1 MKRFLLLAT
10 LFAGAATAASAQ
22 EAATSE
28 AIFNVPEIAAGLT
41 WEEGQTA
48 YIIMG
53 ETFTANGVT
62 LVADEVE
69 GANLA
74 GSMRPNILKVS
85 TGYRVRLYPQT
96 TLTITAPEGCNIE
109 SVGLY
114 SDLSLSGSGY
124 TERATVAGYEGA
136 AATEWP
142 DGLSFSSGYVWT
154 PGEDT
159 NVFFLENNAESG
171 MVAFTYAKV
180 VFSTTETGIDG
191 INSDLDAPVEYFN
204 LNGVRVSEP
213 ADGIFIRRQGSKVS
227 KVVVK

>member
-10 LFAGAATAASAQ
+10 LFAGAAAAASAQ

-28 AIFNVPEIAAGLT
+28 AIFNVSEMAAGLT
-41 WEEGQTA
+41 WEEGQTTY
-48 YIIMG
+48 YIDG

-62 LVADEVE
+62 LMAEQIE
-69 GANLA
+69 GADPMNT
-74 GSMRPNILKVS
+74 RPNIYKTS
-85 TGYRVRLYPQT
+85 SGYRVRIYPQST
-96 TLTITAPEGCNIE
+96 VTITAPEGSSIE

-114 SDLSLSGSGY
+114 SDLSITGSGY
-124 TERATVAGYEGA
+124 TNRATVAGYEGA

>member
-10 LFAGAATAASAQ
+10 LFAGAAAAASAQ
-22 EAATSE
+22 EAVTSE
-28 AIFNVPEIAAGLT
+28 TNFNVPEMAAGLT
-41 WEEGQTA
+41 WEEGQTTY
-48 YIIMG
+48 YIDG
-53 ETFTANGVT
+53 ETFTENGVP
-62 LVADEVE
+62 LVAEQIE
-69 GANLA
+69 GADPMNT
-74 GSMRPNILKVS
+74 RPNIYKVS
-85 TGYRVRLYPQT
+85 TGYRVRIYPQS
-96 TLTITAPEGCNIE
+96 TLTITVPEGCNIE

-124 TERATVAGYEGA
+124 TSKATVEGYEGA

-154 PGEDT
+154 PNGDT
-159 NVFFLENNAESG
+159 NEFLLENNAESG
-171 MVAFTYAKV
+171 IVAFTYVKV
-180 VFSTTETGIDG
+180 VYSTTQTGIDS
-191 INSDLDAPVEYFN
+191 INPDLDAPVEYFN

>member
-10 LFAGAATAASAQ
+10 LFAGAAAAASAQ

-28 AIFNVPEIAAGLT
+28 AIFNVSEMAAGLT
-41 WEEGQTA
+41 WEEGQTTY
-48 YIIMG
+48 YIDG

-62 LVADEVE
+62 LMAEQIE
-69 GANLA
+69 GADPMNT
-74 GSMRPNILKVS
+74 RPNIYKTS
-85 TGYRVRLYPQT
+85 SGYRVRIYPQST
-96 TLTITAPEGCNIE
+96 VTITAPEGSSIE

-114 SDLSLSGSGY
+114 SDLSLTGSGY
-124 TERATVAGYEGA
+124 TNRATVAGYEGA

>member
-1 MKRFLLLAT
+1 MKKFLLLAT
-10 LFAGAATAASAQ
+10 LFAGAATAVSAQ

-41 WEEGQTA
+41 WEEGQTT

-53 ETFTANGVT
+53 EAFTANGVT
-62 LVADEVE
+62 LVGDEVE

-96 TLTITAPEGCNIE
+96 TLTITAPEGSNIE

-124 TERATVAGYEGA
+124 TTKATVEGYEGA

-180 VFSTTETGIDG
+180 VFSTPETGIDG
-191 INSDLDAPVEYFN
+191 INSDLDAPVEYYN

-213 ADGIFIRRQGSKVS
+213 ADGIFLRRQGSKVS